1 MKHFILGSGQG
12 PRLATF
18 LIYLNA
24 VQGGGATTF
33 VQQGLSVQPEEG
45 AALFWYNLL
54 PSGEGDELV
63 RHGACPVTEGEK
75 FIVTRWIH
83 AAGNVHAFDAIS
95 RSPDTW
101 SWRSLP
107 CSSLCVTAPLQAPR
121 RCPTECDVATSS
133 SKLRGRAVIDHA
145 VPAATARALAALAPS
160 AVRIGDGFQASGLR
174 HRAQVGG
181 LTPRAAVEWAAEQGS
196 ALALSWAENFLTA
209 AESVGQQVASHFGKI
224 LLNSSA
230 RVDEEGLYFDFVHLV
245 CRSSQDESSWQASPE
260 AEKAPE
266 EFEEFSGYIPAN
278 AKDLFNQELTLEQAK
293 ASCSAADECEGFSFQ
308 AGARP
313 EEPRMVYFKA
323 QWDLAGTGWRS
334 FRRSPRA
341 KEADAHAAHGDN
353 CFEEGA
359 FCVRKKPFYYWR
371 SHAAVLFLHGPE
383 SGDFQGGNFFYAPS
397 FRSPPEL
404 RVHVQP
410 AAGRA
415 VTFRAGGENIHGVE
429 KVSSGTRCTLNHW
442 LTPNAFQAA
451 HKSELEDAWKLLL
464 YYKPKAQEL

>member
-1 MKHFILGSGQG
+1 
-12 PRLATF
+12 
-18 LIYLNA
+18 
-24 VQGGGATTF
+24 
-33 VQQGLSVQPEEG
+33 
-45 AALFWYNLL
+45 
-54 PSGEGDELV
+54 
-63 RHGACPVTEGEK
+63 
-75 FIVTRWIH
+75 
-83 AAGNVHAFDAIS
+83 
-95 RSPDTW
+95 
-101 SWRSLP
+101 
-107 CSSLCVTAPLQAPR
+107 
-121 RCPTECDVATSS
+121 DVATSS

-145 VPAATARALAALAPS
+145 VPTATARALAVLAPS

-174 HRAQVGG
+174 NREQVGG
-181 LTPRAAVEWAAEQGS
+181 LTPRAAVEWASEQGS
-196 ALALSWAENFLTA
+196 ALALSWAESFLTA
-209 AESVGQQVASHFGKI
+209 AESVGQQVASHFGKK

-230 RVDEEGLYFDFVHLV
+230 PLDEEGLYFDFVHLV
-245 CRSSQDESSWQASPE
+245 CRFSQEESQAQE
-260 AEKAPE
+260 APE

-278 AKDLFNQELTLEQAK
+278 AKDLFNQELTLEKAK
-293 ASCSAADECEGFSFQ
+293 AACSAALECEAFTFQ
-308 AGARP
+308 AGAKP

-383 SGDFQGGNFFYAPS
+383 SGDFQGGDFFYAPS

-410 AAGRA
+410 APGRA
-415 VTFRAGGENIHGVE
+415 VTFRAGAENIHGVE

-451 HKSELEDAWKLLL
+451 HKSELEDARKLLL
-464 YYKPKAQEL
+464 RYKPKAEEL